1 VPKLKLLSLNKFKM
15 KEIKYVIELLLKEE
29 IVYKNEL
36 SSFEI
41 ILNNNNLGIVEVLS
55 IYKIRNKNAIENKE
69 YMLSSLYL
77 KFIHN
82 LEKDLNKIKFLRIV
96 TIKRNSFITK
106 VFVDSNFKKVYGVFN
121 IIEDIT
127 S

>member
-1 VPKLKLLSLNKFKM
+1 M
-15 KEIKYVIELLLKEE
+15 KQIKAVIELLLKKG
-29 IVYKNEL
+29 IVNENEL

-41 ILNNNNLGIVEVLS
+41 ILNNNNLGLVEILS
-55 IYKIRNKNAIENKE
+55 IYKIRNKNAIENNE
-69 YMLSSLYL
+69 YILSGLYL

-96 TIKRNSFITK
+96 TIKGNSLLTK
-106 VFVDSNFKKVYGVFN
+106 VFVDSNFTEVYGVFN

-127 S
+127 